1 MIQQP
6 EDKSLYNH
14 EINLGM
20 HTISM
25 ACAVAICTVVTGF
38 GFHHVNEH
46 YSSDSSKTFS
56 GFCSVKINVR
66 LLPSRT

>member
-38 GFHHVNEH
+38 GFHHVNGTTVVTVQ
-46 YSSDSSKTFS
+46 K
-56 GFCSVKINVR
+56 
-66 LLPSRT
+66 LLVDFVQ